1 MFLELKSTESSQH
14 LARAHPSGPE
24 RSATPVATYGSGGG
38 GGETL
43 TVQMQSQG
51 WILLFAWMLHLK
63 GPASLEGRPGRRMLG
78 GEEAGAKGKL

>member
-1 MFLELKSTESSQH
+1 MVLGAGV
-14 LARAHPSGPE
+14 ARP
-24 RSATPVATYGSGGG
+24 
-38 GGETL
+38 L

-78 GEEAGAKGKL
+78 GEEAGAKGKLVGRDQNQEPTAEGSP